1 MNLAIP
7 VFFGMISQTLIQV
20 SDTFMVGKLGAEA
33 IAAAGLG
40 GLAYFTI
47 LAFLM
52 YGSVGVQIVTAKRF
66 GEKKDKE
73 LGELLLSLL
82 YFSFFVGIL
91 LSLVGYYL
99 AFPYTTLLNNDAA
112 LVQKTASYLSY
123 RFVGTFFFFMSFG
136 LRGFLDGLGL
146 TYVGMLSSI
155 LTMLS
160 NIFLNWVFIFGNL
173 GVPALGIDGAG
184 IASSLSG
191 GIGLLV
197 FISFLFTK
205 KIQRYFQLSKII
217 PDFSILKESLFLGL
231 PPAMDGLLT
240 NMAFLLFNKLAGL
253 IGVHSLAASN
263 IIFSIMSLSFMP
275 GFSFGVAATTI
286 LGQAIGRKSP
296 FTGIVGVYRSAHY
309 SALLMGIMGL
319 IFIVF
324 GKEIISLFT
333 TETFVI
339 QATYPALILVSL
351 VQVGD
356 AYHMV
361 MGSALR
367 TVGLVYWVMFVY
379 IICSYA
385 IMLPIA
391 YILGIIYNFG
401 TAGLWSSISVWL
413 LVLGFVFTYKFKK
426 ADWLKN

>member
-197 FISFLFTK
+197 FISFLF
-205 KIQRYFQLSKII
+205 
-217 PDFSILKESLFLGL
+217 
-231 PPAMDGLLT
+231 
-240 NMAFLLFNKLAGL
+240 
-253 IGVHSLAASN
+253 
-263 IIFSIMSLSFMP
+263 
-275 GFSFGVAATTI
+275 
-286 LGQAIGRKSP
+286 
-296 FTGIVGVYRSAHY
+296 
-309 SALLMGIMGL
+309 
-319 IFIVF
+319 
-324 GKEIISLFT
+324 
-333 TETFVI
+333 
-339 QATYPALILVSL
+339 
-351 VQVGD
+351 
-356 AYHMV
+356 
-361 MGSALR
+361 
-367 TVGLVYWVMFVY
+367 
-379 IICSYA
+379 
-385 IMLPIA
+385 
-391 YILGIIYNFG
+391 
-401 TAGLWSSISVWL
+401 
-413 LVLGFVFTYKFKK
+413 
-426 ADWLKN
+426 